1 MNDSEFTSDQFDD
14 VIGMMTDNELV
25 DLMRK
30 IADEVELRFL
40 YGVPLDENGDL

>member
-1 MNDSEFTSDQFDD
+1 MSNTEFTSDQFDD
-14 VIGMMTDNELV
+14 VIGMMPDNELV

-40 YGVPLDENGDL
+40 YSVPLDENGNL